1 MRDKETHGEWTV
13 NGRDFKFYHED
24 YNVGCGGFE
33 VPMPWD
39 NKHYLYV
46 WNKEKSQHEYFCFE
60 DDLFIGYEDAP
71 WLVPVMIGGKEYKP
85 YIKPDM
91 IAES

>member
-1 MRDKETHGEWTV
+1 MRNKETHGEWTV

-24 YNVGCGGFE
+24 YNIGCGGFE

-39 NKHYLYV
+39 GKYYLYV

-60 DDLFIGYEDAP
+60 DDLFMGYEDAP
-71 WLVPVMIGGKEYKP
+71 WIEITDLVEESNSFL
-85 YIKPDM
+85 KPDV